1 MKQKIVSVLLACVLS
16 VLVFS
21 ACGKEPLAPVGENTV
36 TDTPGADTL
45 TVMTYNVKNCDQ
57 GEQIEAVAA
66 DILAQDP
73 DVVCLQELDRNVKR
87 SGGCDVLQ
95 ELAAAVGMNYV
106 FFPAIHLQGG
116 TYGVGILSVYP
127 LESYEMVPLETRSE
141 DEDRVL
147 ASAVITVDGQA
158 VKIYN
163 THLSFED
170 TAQRQKQWAFLAKT
184 LADETLPFVLTGDF
198 NISDVAEYDNLT
210 GVTAVNNAE
219 TQYATY
225 LGDGSDGSTHC
236 IDNIFVS
243 DKLTVTNH
251 RLADTTASDHRPLVA
266 TVQL

>member
-1 MKQKIVSVLLACVLS
+1 
-16 VLVFS
+16 
-21 ACGKEPLAPVGENTV
+21 
-36 TDTPGADTL
+36 
-45 TVMTYNVKNCDQ
+45 
-57 GEQIEAVAA
+57 
-66 DILAQDP
+66 
-73 DVVCLQELDRNVKR
+73 
-87 SGGCDVLQ
+87 
-95 ELAAAVGMNYV
+95 
-106 FFPAIHLQGG
+106 
-116 TYGVGILSVYP
+116 
-127 LESYEMVPLETRSE
+127 MVPLETRSE

-225 LGDGSDGSTHC
+225 LGDGSDGGTHC